1 VWLSQ
6 SDLANQRRAEP
17 TRADFAEGLSRKSR
31 KFSNFVSHHH
41 LKVDVYKL
49 RFFDD
54 YLNGIYILKVHLY
67 ISISGFY

>member
-1 VWLSQ
+1 MSYFSSEEVRESLAEFARKIVVSALLLSQ

-31 KFSNFVSHHH
+31 KYRNFASRHH

-49 RFFDD
+49 
-54 YLNGIYILKVHLY
+54 
-67 ISISGFY
+67 